1 MCDIDIKY
9 YVIMSLREAIDVT
22 KSFELG
28 EKQIIEFDIKQS
40 VNIINCRLKYP
51 CQADEINDLQHFV
64 FHRHCILIDVH
75 TQLKLT

>member
-1 MCDIDIKY
+1 MCDIDIKH

-22 KSFELG
+22 KMFELD
-28 EKQIIEFDIKQS
+28 EKQIIEFDIKHS

-51 CQADEINDLQHFV
+51 CQVDDINELQHFV

-75 TQLKLT
+75 NQLKLT